1 MLHLS
6 PQATPSSPSQAD
18 VPTPQF
24 ISSEV
29 TTTIATLIT
38 QVNSLQTQLH
48 AMQYRLDELET
59 AANPMNRRYRAPDP
73 ENTIYSP
80 IVKLSFK
87 AMKLLFLFL
96 AGFALTYILAGS
108 LGALQVTEILQILMS
123 VWLMPLVAMTFC
135 IVALASLV
143 ESFK

>member
-6 PQATPSSPSQAD
+6 PQTTPSSSSQAD
-18 VPTPQF
+18 VPTSQF

-29 TTTIATLIT
+29 ATTIAALIA
-38 QVNSLQTQLH
+38 QVNLLQTQLH

-73 ENTIYSP
+73 ENTVYSP

-96 AGFALTYILAGS
+96 AGFALAYILAGS
-108 LGALQVTEILQILMS
+108 LGASEVTEVLQILIS
-123 VWLMPLVAMTFC
+123 VWIMPLIAMTFC
-135 IVALASLV
+135 TIALASLV

>member
-6 PQATPSSPSQAD
+6 PQTTPSSPSQAD
-18 VPTPQF
+18 VPTPQL
-24 ISSEV
+24 IASEV
-29 TTTIATLIT
+29 ATTIATLIA
-38 QVNSLQTQLH
+38 QVSLLQTQLH

-87 AMKLLFLFL
+87 AIKLLFLYQS
-96 AGFALTYILAGS
+96 GF
-108 LGALQVTEILQILMS
+108 
-123 VWLMPLVAMTFC
+123 
-135 IVALASLV
+135 
-143 ESFK
+143 SFY